1 MRKYAK
7 ILAFLLIIATLFTAC
22 SSEKKGAAAQG
33 AASTAFTPKLDTNKA
48 VELNAAVAFGNFE
61 ALDQVINH
69 FGEFYPNVKIY
80 YEQQFSHKEDF
91 LENNSSIDI
100 FMTSCERGY
109 PEEAC
114 LDLKAAGVDVSDVEA
129 DMLLPFTEDGKLL
142 SLPMGQTLKGM
153 VVNKSLLEKE
163 GLTVPQTW
171 PEFLNV
177 LEALKQ
183 KGYTPIQ
190 GPDSAVCTIGY
201 NMAMVMLANDPALY
215 KAVTTGD
222 VAGAAKLQAVFDRIL
237 ELQEKGYFSPEVD
250 AEYPEDNYDGAIMK
264 FFEGDVPFWV
274 CDTEKV
280 SGMKKRESKSESF
293 TANPFSY
300 EFIYA
305 PLGDDGVYEYVEP
318 WYGFSVKKDS
328 ASVDYAVEFLRF
340 MARQDELNTLASIK
354 GVPSVAKETTDARY
368 VGLSKLEKVAG
379 SVTSNGSIPAYIG
392 TLFSNAGNKLISGEI
407 TDSAAAVA
415 SFVDACTQS
424 MQEA

>member
-1 MRKYAK
+1 MRKYAR
-7 ILAFLLIIATLFTAC
+7 ILAFLLVIAALLTAC
-22 SSEKKGAAAQG
+22 SSGKKDAPAQD
-33 AASTAFTPKLDTNKA
+33 AASAAFTPKLDTSKA
-48 VELNAAVAFGNFE
+48 VELNAAVFFGNFE

-69 FGEFYPNVKIY
+69 FSEFYPNVKIY
-80 YEQQFSHKEDF
+80 YEQQFTHKGGF
-91 LENNSSIDI
+91 LEDNPSIDI

-109 PEEAC
+109 PVEGC
-114 LDLKAAGVDVSDVEA
+114 LDLKAAGVDVSYVEA

-163 GLTVPQTW
+163 GLSVPQTW
-171 PEFLNV
+171 PDFLNV
-177 LEALKQ
+177 LETLKQ

-190 GPDSAVCTIGY
+190 GPDSAVSSIGY
-201 NMAMVMLANDPALY
+201 DMAMAMLASDPALY

-222 VAGAAKLQAVFDRIL
+222 TAGAAKLQAVFDRVA
-237 ELQEKGYFSPEVD
+237 ELQEKGYFSVEVD
-250 AEYPEDNYDGAIMK
+250 AAYPEDNYDGAIMK
-264 FFEGDVPFWV
+264 FLEGDVPFWV

-280 SGMKKRESKSESF
+280 SGMKKRESKSENF

-318 WYGFSVKKDS
+318 WYGFSVNKNS

-340 MARQDELNTLASIK
+340 MARQDELNTMASIK

-368 VGLSKLEKVAG
+368 VGLSKVEKIAA
-379 SVTSNGSIPAYIG
+379 SVTSDGSVPAYIG
-392 TLFSNAGNKLISGEI
+392 TLFSSAAGELISGEAA
-407 TDSAAAVA
+407 DSAAAVA

-424 MQEA
+424 TQEA